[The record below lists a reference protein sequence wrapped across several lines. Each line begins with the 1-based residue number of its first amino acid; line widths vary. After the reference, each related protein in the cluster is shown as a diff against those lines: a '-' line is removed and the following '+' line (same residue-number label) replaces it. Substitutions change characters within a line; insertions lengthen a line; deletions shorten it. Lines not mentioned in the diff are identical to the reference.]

1 MTSLI
6 SPWPGNHAS
15 GDGRG
20 GFARVIQQIGRQL
33 APFAPSAQSEQAQL
47 SSWISSN
54 SSVTVASR
62 DQMSLIA
69 RAYLLQGRE
78 AVLTFLERRPHL
90 IPLLLEARSM
100 IPLYFQSVPV
110 ALRLSE
116 GGEDYGPQQ
125 LGLYI
130 LVPSNKPEESLTQ
143 LAAFDQEWWLDAI
156 DRALGDLV
164 ITIAA
169 A

>member
-6 SPWPGNHAS
+6 SPWPSNHAS

-54 SSVTVASR
+54 SSVTLASR
-62 DQMSLIA
+62 DQIGLIE
-69 RAYLLQGRE
+69 RTYLLQGRE
-78 AVLTFLERRPHL
+78 TALTYLERRPHL

-100 IPLYFQSVPV
+100 IPLYFQGVPV
-110 ALRLSE
+110 MLRLVEPPDDDS
-116 GGEDYGPQQ
+116 PQQ

-130 LVPSNKPEESLTQ
+130 LVPGDNPDEAVARLTR
-143 LAAFDQEWWLDAI
+143 FDQEWWLDAM
-156 DRALGDLV
+156 DRSLGDLF